1 MTANELIRKMKWKIM
16 LSSMDIPIKV
26 NGKEVVDVEVVEDD
40 EWYYN
45 LMLEEK

>member
-1 MTANELIRKMKWKIM
+1 MTANELIRKMKWEIM

-26 NGKEVVDVEVVEDD
+26 NEKEVVDVEVVEGD

-45 LMLEEK
+45 LKLKEE

>member
-1 MTANELIRKMKWKIM
+1 MTANELIRKMKWEIM

-26 NGKEVVDVEVVEDD
+26 NGKEVVDVEVVEGD

-45 LMLEEK
+45 LKLEEE